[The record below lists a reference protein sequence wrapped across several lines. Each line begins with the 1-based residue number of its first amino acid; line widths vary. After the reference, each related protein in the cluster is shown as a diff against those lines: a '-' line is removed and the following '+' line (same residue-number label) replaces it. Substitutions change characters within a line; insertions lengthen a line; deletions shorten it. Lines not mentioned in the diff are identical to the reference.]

1 LATKLVKFNQ
11 KIIIVLLVL
20 LVLSLFF
27 YFYSRPEYKKLVI
40 GNTEILVEIADTQ
53 AKMEKGLSGRNSLP
67 ENQGML
73 FLFKEPNFY
82 GFWMKGMNFPLDFIW
97 IRENEVVETTENVKP
112 EDFQPPKNLLPK
124 EKVDK
129 VLEVN
134 AGFVEKS
141 KIKIGD
147 KISF

>member
-1 LATKLVKFNQ
+1 M
-11 KIIIVLLVL
+11 
-20 LVLSLFF
+20 
-27 YFYSRPEYKKLVI
+27 I

-112 EDFQPPKNLLPK
+112 EDFQPPKNLFSK